1 MWMQDSVWGGS
12 SVGGLNFGAGLN
24 VGGLNVGAGLN
35 VGGLKVGAGLAVSSC
50 AVPGPASSF
59 VFIPFFKG
67 CIADGHVHCIM
78 TMCSFIQTIKQKTT
92 EKSLGIV

>member
-1 MWMQDSVWGGS
+1 MD
-12 SVGGLNFGAGLN
+12 ARLN

-35 VGGLKVGAGLAVSSC
+35 VGRLKVGAGLTVSSC

-78 TMCSFIQTIKQKTT
+78 TMCSFIQTIKQKNKTKILKNHLELCNHSIFT
-92 EKSLGIV
+92 QNTNYV